1 MGNWFGTPPMDQVK
15 KNWRRSLWWK
25 PFPGDTVQL
34 VKIHRDVNG
43 DEHSVF
49 WMRVNDTYRICTMIK
64 TDDDHYTPTSGEG
77 LRSVIKLEQKQMP
90 VDNIEQYDELPLPCM
105 PALYDNWTTG
115 VFFDPVDLDQDGI
128 EPIPYEE
135 WTGDTIDVRPI
146 TEIIKVTTGQN
157 PQDGEFSNSNEQPL
171 VLIF

>member
-25 PFPGDTVQL
+25 PFPGYTVQL
-34 VKIHRDVNG
+34 IKIHRDGNG
-43 DEHSVF
+43 DEHITLLREV
-49 WMRVNDTYRICTMIK
+49 DYTYRICTMIK

-77 LRSVIKLEQKQMP
+77 LLSVIKLEQKQMP

-115 VFFDPVDLDQDGI
+115 VFFDPVDI

-146 TEIIKVTTGQN
+146 AEIIKVTTSQN
-157 PQDGEFSNSNEQPL
+157 PQSGEFFNGNEQPL
-171 VLIF
+171 ILIF